1 MQSLTQKLGAPPV
14 LPSVKKSPS
23 LRELSL
29 TITVATPMAGG
40 GVEAGKIDERRPV
53 RVPSIKGHLR
63 YWWRMMNR
71 DSPGKSARE
80 SEIWGSTEKPG
91 KVYVDVPK
99 QPSVLL
105 RYCDKN
111 FEFSRYGPENYALF
125 SSLPTRDKPGNN
137 IAHENFSF
145 TIKLTYPQEFHDDI
159 IYSLSAWLYF
169 GGLGSRTRRGCG
181 SLSCNEVPVS
191 LHEILKSAPYITL
204 WRKKAHDSLAAWSYA
219 VKRYK
224 DYRQARNKGEGPR
237 LGRSKWPEP
246 DSLRQITGRS
256 SVRHRTPITS
266 PLPSFPRAALG
277 MPIIF
282 HFIDRDDPHD
292 TTLIPGLKDSS
303 RMASPVITKA
313 LCENGTWYSA
323 VVILP
328 HDDVFDVP
336 LKLDGVNREYRIP
349 SRKGAI
355 YSRTQPMQGK
365 LDAISGFEEFI
376 SGDFR
381 KEATR

>member
-1 MQSLTQKLGAPPV
+1 
-14 LPSVKKSPS
+14 
-23 LRELSL
+23 
-29 TITVATPMAGG
+29 
-40 GVEAGKIDERRPV
+40 
-53 RVPSIKGHLR
+53 
-63 YWWRMMNR
+63 
-71 DSPGKSARE
+71 
-80 SEIWGSTEKPG
+80 
-91 KVYVDVPK
+91 
-99 QPSVLL
+99 
-105 RYCDKN
+105 
-111 FEFSRYGPENYALF
+111 
-125 SSLPTRDKPGNN
+125 
-137 IAHENFSF
+137 
-145 TIKLTYPQEFHDDI
+145 
-159 IYSLSAWLYF
+159 
-169 GGLGSRTRRGCG
+169 
-181 SLSCNEVPVS
+181 
-191 LHEILKSAPYITL
+191 
-204 WRKKAHDSLAAWSYA
+204 
-219 VKRYK
+219 
-224 DYRQARNKGEGPR
+224 
-237 LGRSKWPEP
+237 
-246 DSLRQITGRS
+246 
-256 SVRHRTPITS
+256 
-266 PLPSFPRAALG
+266 

-381 KEATR
+381 KETAR